1 MGRFD
6 KSKYEEQMII
16 KYIGLEQLTEN
27 GNEFNFRCPICGD
40 SKKEKSKKRGYFYLT
55 NKNTYAY
62 KCHNCGVSYGSLS
75 YFLKENFPN
84 EYTKHYFED
93 NDFKNY
99 KPQVAPPP
107 KKVKLSKIDK
117 HFNEL
122 LKYGNVIPC
131 SKFKLTDESD
141 DLERKT
147 YKKMNEFFEKRKIP
161 KDVISRLYISF
172 NFYFD
177 IFAIYKTMT
186 DDERKFAP
194 IEEDVRI
201 FWKVKDIN
209 KKTIGFIGRSL
220 EKDPYLRYMFSR
232 VDEGVELISNIENI
246 DITKPV
252 FVTEGY
258 FDSVFLDN
266 SVSLNGVSSW
276 KKKLLLLQKI
286 GVKEVIMVLDNED
299 GMDKYHE
306 EISSNFWGD
315 DFIVRAVK
323 FDKELRSIGK
333 DINEYVI
340 NGLDLDKIV
349 YSRVLKDYFDI
360 FDDNPKFIR
369 NKFNNKIMKVV
380 DIIEKTIIPKIKKVS
395 KEWFENMWN
404 STEDIKP
411 ETIKKTMIIDGKIV
425 NCEDYKEVSRNNIK
439 KLVEK
444 TGFIKQKYRG
454 RYRRAR

>member
-1 MGRFD
+1 
-6 KSKYEEQMII
+6 
-16 KYIGLEQLTEN
+16 
-27 GNEFNFRCPICGD
+27 
-40 SKKEKSKKRGYFYLT
+40 
-55 NKNTYAY
+55 
-62 KCHNCGVSYGSLS
+62 
-75 YFLKENFPN
+75 
-84 EYTKHYFED
+84 
-93 NDFKNY
+93 
-99 KPQVAPPP
+99 
-107 KKVKLSKIDK
+107 
-117 HFNEL
+117 
-122 LKYGNVIPC
+122 
-131 SKFKLTDESD
+131 
-141 DLERKT
+141 
-147 YKKMNEFFEKRKIP
+147 
-161 KDVISRLYISF
+161 
-172 NFYFD
+172 
-177 IFAIYKTMT
+177 MT